1 MHNVSAGASIA
12 APDSPAIPNPTVVPE
27 IAPRTSRAASPV
39 HALIRPHVRGKFMF
53 ADDQKL
59 FVRGVTY
66 GAFHPDANGREYQ
79 NLAAVER
86 DFAHMAASGFN
97 AVRIPHTM
105 PERPLL
111 DAARRHGLRVMV
123 GLSAEQC
130 VGFLIDGKKDVA
142 EIAEMVCA
150 KVRTCAG
157 HRALLCYSL
166 GNEFPAPMAR
176 WLGRR
181 RIERY
186 LERLYRAVKEEDP
199 GGLVTYVNYPTTEY
213 LQLSFLDLVC
223 FNVYLESQDRFE
235 AYLARL
241 QNLAG
246 DRPLLMSELGLDGLR
261 HDEGVQ
267 ARSLA
272 WQVRTAFAAGC
283 AGVFVFSWTDEWY
296 RHGHDVEDWG
306 FGLHAPT
313 GRPSPR

>member
-97 AVRIPHTM
+97 AVRIPHTI

-111 DAARRHGLRVMV
+111 DAARRHGLRVRV

-130 VGFLIDGKKDVA
+130 VGFLIDSPTIDRKS
-142 EIAEMVCA
+142 
-150 KVRTCAG
+150 T
-157 HRALLCYSL
+157 
-166 GNEFPAPMAR
+166 
-176 WLGRR
+176 
-181 RIERY
+181 
-186 LERLYRAVKEEDP
+186 RL
-199 GGLVTYVNYPTTEY
+199 N
-213 LQLSFLDLVC
+213 S
-223 FNVYLESQDRFE
+223 S
-235 AYLARL
+235 
-241 QNLAG
+241 
-246 DRPLLMSELGLDGLR
+246 
-261 HDEGVQ
+261 H
-267 ARSLA
+267 
-272 WQVRTAFAAGC
+272 
-283 AGVFVFSWTDEWY
+283 
-296 RHGHDVEDWG
+296 
-306 FGLHAPT
+306 
-313 GRPSPR
+313 